1 MTLIC
6 AHRGVSS
13 LAPEN
18 TMPAFAKAVEIGAD
32 EIELDVHFS
41 SDGKLM
47 VIHDEKLARTTG
59 ADGYVGTHTAQ
70 ELRSLSADAGMD
82 GFSGVQIPYL
92 EEVFELIRPTDLRIN
107 IELKNTLFP
116 YPGLEQAVMALVHDM
131 KMEEKVFFSSFNHLG
146 LSILKSIAPEMET
159 GLLYDCGL
167 IRPWDYAKTI
177 AGADALH
184 PVYLNLRY
192 PGFVENSHALGIKV
206 RPWTVDAPEDIQKM
220 LTLGVDSI
228 ITNVP
233 QNAMPIRDAFEKKA
247 RQ

>member
-6 AHRGVSS
+6 AHRGASS

-18 TMPAFAKAVEIGAD
+18 TIPAFAKAIELGAD

-47 VIHDEKLARTTG
+47 VIHDELLARTTG
-59 ADGYVGTHTAQ
+59 AEGYVGTHTAS
-70 ELRSLSADAGMD
+70 ELRALSADAGKS
-82 GFSGVQIPYL
+82 GFAGVKIPFL
-92 EEVFELIRPTDLRIN
+92 EEVFELIRPTPLRIN
-107 IELKNTLFP
+107 VELKNTLFP
-116 YPGLEQAVMALVHDM
+116 YPGLEQAVIALVKDM
-131 KMEEKVFFSSFNHLG
+131 HMEDKVFFSSFNHLG
-146 LSILKSIAPEMET
+146 LSIVKSIAPEMET

-167 IRPWDYAKTI
+167 IRPWDYAKSI

-192 PGFVENSHALGIKV
+192 PDYVKESHALGIKV
-206 RPWTVDAPEDIQKM
+206 RPWTVDSPEDIQKM
-220 LTLGVDSI
+220 LALGVDSI

-233 QNAMPIRDAFEKKA
+233 QNALPLRDAFMNGS
-247 RQ
+247 R